1 MKPTKI
7 NFTKRT
13 IAALATP
20 DAERVIYHDSDTRG
34 LGVLVQPTG
43 YRSFFWFRK
52 VDGRAKWK
60 TIGAFPDMSVEQ
72 ARARASEYNSSIAD
86 WKAHDYEGPS
96 PFKQRNGLT
105 LGEVFEDYLETY
117 RKHNAKNPERSVP
130 EERAMFK
137 RHLAQFEKRKLDSLR
152 RDDLI
157 SLHNEIGKE
166 HGHYSANRVI
176 QLVRRVINWAISE
189 ERWHGENPAKA
200 ITKFPE
206 QERER
211 FAQPDEVQRL
221 FRELKREKNIDLR
234 DFVYLALFTGARS
247 GNVVA
252 MRWAELS
259 QTADGQKHWT
269 IPSPKNRKPHIIPLV
284 PEALAVLE
292 QRRRRIKKEWV
303 FPSDGKSKS
312 EHVRHFK
319 RSWGQLLKRAKISNL
334 RIHDLR
340 RTLGSWMASA
350 GISLPIIGAM
360 LGHQSLA
367 ATKIYA
373 RLQNAPVRDAA
384 MLATRAL
391 IASSKKRPKL
401 LEASH
406 G

>member
-7 NFTKRT
+7 NFTKRS
-13 IAALATP
+13 IEALPTP
-20 DAERVIYHDSDTRG
+20 REERAIYHDTQVRG

-60 TIGAFPDMSVEQ
+60 TIGAFPDMTVEQ
-72 ARARASEYNSSIAD
+72 ARARASEYNTSIAD

-96 PFKQRNGLT
+96 PFKQRNGVT
-105 LGEVFEDYLETY
+105 LGEVFEDYLEIY
-117 RKHNAKNPERSVP
+117 RKDNAKNPDRSIP

-137 RHLAQFEKRKLDSLR
+137 RHLKQLEDRKLDSLR
-152 RDDLI
+152 RDDLTSI
-157 SLHNEIGKE
+157 HSEIGKE

-176 QLVRRVINWAISE
+176 QLVRRVINWAIAE
-189 ERWHGENPAKA
+189 ERWHGENPAGA

-206 QERER
+206 KERER
-211 FAQPDEVQRL
+211 FLQPDEVQRL
-221 FRELKREKNIDLR
+221 FKELKREKNVDLR
-234 DFVYLALFTGARS
+234 DFVYLALFMGARR
-247 GNVVA
+247 GNVLA
-252 MRWAELS
+252 MRWEQLS

-269 IPSPKNRKPHIIPLV
+269 IPFPKNEKPHVVPLV

-292 QRRRRIKKEWV
+292 QRRRRIKKEKEWV
-303 FPSDGKSKS
+303 FPSDGKSG
-312 EHVRHFK
+312 HVRDFK
-319 RSWGQLLKRAKISNL
+319 RGWKQLLKRAKITNL

-401 LEASH
+401 LEASN

>member
-13 IAALATP
+13 IAALPTP
-20 DAERVIYHDSDTRG
+20 ETERAIYHDSDTRG

-60 TIGAFPDMSVEQ
+60 TIGAFPDISVEQ

-96 PFKQRNGLT
+96 PFKQQRNGLT
-105 LGEVFEDYLETY
+105 LEKVFEDYLETY
-117 RKHNAKNPERSVP
+117 RRGNAKNPDRSVP
-130 EERAMFK
+130 EERAIFK
-137 RHLAQFEKRKLDSLR
+137 RHLGSLSNRKLDSLR
-152 RDDLI
+152 REDLS
-157 SLHNEIGKE
+157 SLHSEIGKE

-176 QLVRRVINWAISE
+176 QLMRRVINWAISE
-189 ERWHGENPAKA
+189 ERWHGENPAEGIK
-200 ITKFPE
+200 KFPE

-211 FAQPDEVQRL
+211 FLQPDEVQRL
-221 FRELKREKNIDLR
+221 FSELEREKNTDLR
-234 DFVYLALFTGARS
+234 DFVYLALFTGARR
-247 GNVVA
+247 GNVLA

-259 QTADGQKHWT
+259 QTADGDKHWT

-292 QRRRRIKKEWV
+292 QRRQSIKEEWV
-303 FPSDGKSKS
+303 FPSEGKSG
-312 EHVRHFK
+312 HVRDFK
-319 RSWGQLLKRAKISNL
+319 RGWKQLLKRAKITDL

-360 LGHQSLA
+360 LGHESLA